1 MLTKSHPRITLSGLS
16 VLLIHVPVADA
27 GALNPGGVIK
37 VPTRGPCSASPVPLT
52 VSTAADFAQR
62 LQYTPNTTVV
72 MYLTGNITTSTV
84 VWFNASYS
92 CTIIRPQPGLTSMPW
107 IWLDNFNSP
116 AVRVE
121 SATNMQFVGI
131 GIGFP
136 VEEHRMVACGGL
148 PEFPSRW
155 TCPVLHIYRGWAVT
169 FSNVSGARKGRGMG
183 RGKWGNGGS
192 GGGGSG
198 ERGRISGRVDGE
210 GWGNGARMLVRCTRA
225 TPRLFAGSFCF
236 PRGCLF
242 VPFARVCLRATQAV
256 AAAFLTTFP
265 RGHSLPPAPL
275 QGCSPHQSH
284 PALPPCSPSLPRR
297 LLPFLRRFSVAF
309 RLFPVAPPSPPLY
322 PPPRPFSPLP
332 LPPLNLH
339 PSLSPPP
346 PPPTPSPPPA
356 FLPLPPLPRLS
367 PHNSAH
373 SAHPQGQVQGR
384 TDVYR
389 SGAVEFSYQKHV
401 VDYLDGTLFS
411 YSCIRFAVN
420 GDPVNLIR
428 SLNKVVNSEIRGAWT
443 SIMMYAGTVGTIIAN
458 NYITDFQFCGVQCGM
473 GDSNVADCMLNTI
486 QDNYII
492 PGPAYPTNNGDGA
505 GIYYDLHWYNPG
517 NLDTCNYIVG
527 TTHCHY
533 LDFTTSGLTIDGA
546 VCIRN
551 HDGIKVNTGHA

>member
-1 MLTKSHPRITLSGLS
+1 
-16 VLLIHVPVADA
+16 
-27 GALNPGGVIK
+27 
-37 VPTRGPCSASPVPLT
+37 
-52 VSTAADFAQR
+52 
-62 LQYTPNTTVV
+62 
-72 MYLTGNITTSTV
+72 
-84 VWFNASYS
+84 
-92 CTIIRPQPGLTSMPW
+92 MPW

-136 VEEHRMVACGGL
+136 WKNTGMVACGGL

-169 FSNVSGARKGRGMG
+169 FSN
-183 RGKWGNGGS
+183 
-192 GGGGSG
+192 
-198 ERGRISGRVDGE
+198 
-210 GWGNGARMLVRCTRA
+210 
-225 TPRLFAGSFCF
+225 
-236 PRGCLF
+236 
-242 VPFARVCLRATQAV
+242 
-256 AAAFLTTFP
+256 
-265 RGHSLPPAPL
+265 
-275 QGCSPHQSH
+275 
-284 PALPPCSPSLPRR
+284 
-297 LLPFLRRFSVAF
+297 
-309 RLFPVAPPSPPLY
+309 
-322 PPPRPFSPLP
+322 
-332 LPPLNLH
+332 
-339 PSLSPPP
+339 
-346 PPPTPSPPPA
+346 
-356 FLPLPPLPRLS
+356 
-367 PHNSAH
+367 
-373 SAHPQGQVQGR
+373 GQVQGR

-443 SIMMYAGTVGTIIAN
+443 SIMI
-458 NYITDFQFCGVQCGM
+458 
-473 GDSNVADCMLNTI
+473 NVADCMLNTI

-517 NLDTCNYIVG
+517 ESAERVAAPSVPLPLTPPSALP
-527 TTHCHY
+527 TPAQHPFPFAHCFFPHSPSRAPRSTLPRLSLISVPLSLSPTFPSPSRPRLHPWRRQSGHVQLHRGARRTVTY

-551 HDGIKVNTGHA
+551 HDGIKVNTGHALPASSTPLILHSPHPTHQQPTQPTQCAGGPLLPAFPLLPYPSPSCPLPLCPLLAALVPRASSNKVQSYLVVNPQWQSGIMS

>member
-1 MLTKSHPRITLSGLS
+1 
-16 VLLIHVPVADA
+16 
-27 GALNPGGVIK
+27 
-37 VPTRGPCSASPVPLT
+37 
-52 VSTAADFAQR
+52 
-62 LQYTPNTTVV
+62 
-72 MYLTGNITTSTV
+72 
-84 VWFNASYS
+84 
-92 CTIIRPQPGLTSMPW
+92 MPW
-107 IWLDNFNSP
+107 IWLDNVNSP

-136 VEEHRMVACGGL
+136 WTNTGMVACGGL

-169 FSNVSGARKGRGMG
+169 FSN
-183 RGKWGNGGS
+183 
-192 GGGGSG
+192 
-198 ERGRISGRVDGE
+198 
-210 GWGNGARMLVRCTRA
+210 
-225 TPRLFAGSFCF
+225 
-236 PRGCLF
+236 
-242 VPFARVCLRATQAV
+242 
-256 AAAFLTTFP
+256 
-265 RGHSLPPAPL
+265 
-275 QGCSPHQSH
+275 
-284 PALPPCSPSLPRR
+284 
-297 LLPFLRRFSVAF
+297 
-309 RLFPVAPPSPPLY
+309 
-322 PPPRPFSPLP
+322 

-339 PSLSPPP
+339 PSLFPPP

-356 FLPLPPLPRLS
+356 FLPLPPTSPPLP
-367 PHNSAH
+367 AH

-551 HDGIKVNTGHA
+551 HDGIKINTGHA